1 MYRLLL
7 LNFVDSFI
15 DNCILSCVDE
25 PAYGGIVQCELLFG
39 LAAHSGIYV
48 GNGDIVHL
56 DGDGTVIK
64 SKAKG
69 FLDRL
74 DGWNS
79 AISVY
84 TDCMYLTPQ
93 VVRGP
98 LNGQRRQWVSAILIA
113 CSTLTATGS
122 LPAALPAIR
131 ALISGLPDTSILF
144 RKGTDGAYGNDE
156 SQPLQATCHRT
167 GRTAYPTDHGPV
179 LRSDN
184 ICSLHHPAV

>member
-56 DGDGTVIK
+56 DGDGIVIR
-64 SKAKG
+64 SNARE

-84 TDCMYLTPQ
+84 TDCMGLTPQ
-93 VVRGP
+93 GCALTAERAKAAV
-98 LNGQRRQWVSAILIA
+98 GQAILIA
-113 CSTLTATGS
+113 CSTLTATGL

-156 SQPLQATCHRT
+156 R
-167 GRTAYPTDHGPV
+167 
-179 LRSDN
+179 
-184 ICSLHHPAV
+184 

>member
-56 DGDGTVIK
+56 DGDGIVIR
-64 SKAKG
+64 SNARE

-79 AISVY
+79 AISV
-84 TDCMYLTPQ
+84 
-93 VVRGP
+93 
-98 LNGQRRQWVSAILIA
+98 
-113 CSTLTATGS
+113 
-122 LPAALPAIR
+122 
-131 ALISGLPDTSILF
+131 LF

-156 SQPLQATCHRT
+156 R
-167 GRTAYPTDHGPV
+167 
-179 LRSDN
+179 
-184 ICSLHHPAV
+184 

>member
-84 TDCMYLTPQ
+84 TDCMDLTPQ
-93 VVRGP
+93 GCAQAAERAKAAV
-98 LNGQRRQWVSAILIA
+98 AIPTA

-122 LPAALPAIR
+122 LPAALPAIH
-131 ALISGLPDTSILF
+131 ALISGLPDTSIHF
-144 RKGTDGAYGNDE
+144 RKGTDGVYGNDE
-156 SQPLQATCHRT
+156 GQPLQATCRRA
-167 GRTAYPTDHGPV
+167 GRTAYPAYHGPV
-179 LRSDN
+179 LWSDD
-184 ICSLHHPAV
+184 ICSLYHPAV

>member
-84 TDCMYLTPQ
+84 TDCMDLTPQ
-93 VVRGP
+93 GCTQAAERAQAAGIQIATPSYEGVRLVFPQGWALLRMSLHDPNMP
-98 LNGQRRQWVSAILIA
+98 LNIESKEAGGCKEITASLRQL
-113 CSTLTATGS
+113 LTGFEQ
-122 LPAALPAIR
+122 LD
-131 ALISGLPDTSILF
+131 IS
-144 RKGTDGAYGNDE
+144 
-156 SQPLQATCHRT
+156 
-167 GRTAYPTDHGPV
+167 V
-179 LRSDN
+179 LD
-184 ICSLHHPAV
+184 V

>member
-84 TDCMYLTPQ
+84 TDCMDLTPQ
-93 VVRGP
+93 GCARAAG
-98 LNGQRRQWVSAILIA
+98 SAL
-113 CSTLTATGS
+113 S
-122 LPAALPAIR
+122 LQPARL
-131 ALISGLPDTSILF
+131 
-144 RKGTDGAYGNDE
+144 
-156 SQPLQATCHRT
+156 
-167 GRTAYPTDHGPV
+167 
-179 LRSDN
+179 
-184 ICSLHHPAV
+184 

>member
-48 GNGDIVHL
+48 GNGNIVHL
-56 DGDGTVIK
+56 DGDGIVIR
-64 SKAKG
+64 SQASE

-84 TDCMYLTPQ
+84 TDCMDLTPQ
-93 VVRGP
+93 GCTQAAERAKAAV
-98 LNGQRRQWVSAILIA
+98 GQRYA
-113 CSTLTATGS
+113 G
-122 LPAALPAIR
+122 
-131 ALISGLPDTSILF
+131 F
-144 RKGTDGAYGNDE
+144 
-156 SQPLQATCHRT
+156 
-167 GRTAYPTDHGPV
+167 
-179 LRSDN
+179 
-184 ICSLHHPAV
+184 

>member
-7 LNFVDSFI
+7 LNFMDSFI

-25 PAYGGIVQCELLFG
+25 PAYGGIVQCELLFS

-84 TDCMYLTPQ
+84 TDCMDLTPQ
-93 VVRGP
+93 GCAQAAERAKAAV
-98 LNGQRRQWVSAILIA
+98 NAIPTA
-113 CSTLTATGS
+113 CWTLTATGL
-122 LPAALPAIR
+122 LPAALPAIH
-131 ALISGLPDTSILF
+131 ALIPGLPDISIIF
-144 RKGTDGAYGNDE
+144 RKGTDGAYGNDNRE
-156 SQPLQATCHRT
+156 PSQETRHRA
-167 GRTAYPTDHGPV
+167 GRTAYPADHGAV
-179 LRSDN
+179 LRSD
-184 ICSLHHPAV
+184 SLC